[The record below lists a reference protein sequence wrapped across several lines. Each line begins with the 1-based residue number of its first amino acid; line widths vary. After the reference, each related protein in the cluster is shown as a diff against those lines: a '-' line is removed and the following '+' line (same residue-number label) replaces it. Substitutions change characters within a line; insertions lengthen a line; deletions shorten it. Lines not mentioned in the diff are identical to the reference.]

1 MKKFIYLLFV
11 SALVFSCSSDDDGE
25 QQQQTATCARPSSLQ
40 SLNIGFDRFS
50 VSYTQASAASFIIE
64 YGESGFTL
72 GSGTQEPS
80 IFRET
85 EITGLES
92 GVTYDVYVQA
102 ICAND
107 LESEFAGPISVR
119 TRDE

>member
-1 MKKFIYLLFV
+1 MKKIIYLLFV
-11 SALVFSCSSDDDGE
+11 SVLVLSCSSDDDEG
-25 QQQQTATCARPSSLQ
+25 QQQQTATCARPASLQ

-50 VSYTQASAASFIIE
+50 VSYTQAQAASFIIE
-64 YGESGFTL
+64 YGVAGFSL

-102 ICAND
+102 ICANNLASD
-107 LESEFAGPISVR
+107 FAGPISVT